1 MKLENSKTKENLQTA
16 FLREGGAFCEYTF
29 YAEQAKEDGFEQIYK
44 VFTQFALNE
53 QAHAKIWFKLF
64 HGIAGTKDNLID
76 SADLEKHE
84 RSVMYADFAK
94 TAREEGFEDIATLF
108 DSVAQIEG
116 QHEKR
121 YRALAEQIEAGKIF
135 CAKQQTEWQCANC
148 GHVHTGKTPPE
159 KCPVCSHPKAYFAVM
174 PSQN

>member
-29 YAEQAKEDGFEQIYK
+29 YAEQSKQDGFEQIYK
-44 VFTQFALNE
+44 IFTQFAENE
-53 QAHAKIWFKLF
+53 KAHAKIWFKLF
-64 HGIAGTKDNLID
+64 HGIASTQDNLID

-84 RSVMYADFAK
+84 RTVMYAGFAK

-108 DSVAQIEG
+108 EQVGEIEG
-116 QHEKR
+116 LHEER
-121 YRALAEQIEAGKIF
+121 FRTLYEQVKTDKIF
-135 CAKQQTEWQCANC
+135 SASQKVEWQCANC
-148 GHVHTGKTPPE
+148 GFVYLGKNPPE

-174 PSQN
+174 PKQN